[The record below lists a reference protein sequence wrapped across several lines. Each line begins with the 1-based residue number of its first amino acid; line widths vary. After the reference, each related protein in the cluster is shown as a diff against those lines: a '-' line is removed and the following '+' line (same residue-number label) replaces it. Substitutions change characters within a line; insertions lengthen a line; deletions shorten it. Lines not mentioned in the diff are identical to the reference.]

1 MKNNMRAAIAVILIA
16 AALTGCGTIKP
27 PAIDT
32 AVTTEPVTTEVET
45 TIIETTTV
53 PVTTEAPTEPPMTEE
68 ERRQL
73 EQSTFIAEFLGS
85 QIKFEDTAGITDE
98 VIKKADF
105 ECESAKNGTEKI
117 TVKGKNGGG
126 KIEVSVMD
134 ISAST
139 LKNDVEN
146 VLGRYGDY
154 SYDQIKGGMKGV
166 NNEDFT
172 TNYRMITSVVS
183 KGKYQ
188 RYGAIQK
195 TDGMSTQFG
204 YAEVYAVIRDNK
216 LTVISGQLLSTDMT
230 ERQNFSELIKQLAE
244 KVEY

>member
-1 MKNNMRAAIAVILIA
+1 MKNNIKAAVAVILIA

-27 PAIDT
+27 PAIDMT
-32 AVTTEPVTTEVET
+32 VTTVPVTTE
-45 TIIETTTV
+45 TTTAEPTTV
-53 PVTTEAPTEPPMTEE
+53 AETTEAPTEPPMTEE

-73 EQSTFIAEFLGS
+73 EQSTFIAEFLGF

-98 VIKKADF
+98 VIKKSDF

-117 TVKGKNGGG
+117 IVKGKNGGG
-126 KIEVSVMD
+126 VIEVSVMD
-134 ISAST
+134 ISASS
-139 LKNDVEN
+139 LKNDIEN
-146 VLGRYGDY
+146 VLCRYGDY
-154 SYDQIKGGMKGV
+154 SYEQIKGCMKGI
-166 NNEDFT
+166 NAEDFN

-195 TDGMSTQFG
+195 SDGMSTQFG
-204 YAEVYAVIRDNK
+204 YAETYAVLRDNK
-216 LTVISGQLLSTDMT
+216 LTIISGQLLSTDMT
-230 ERQNFSELIKQLAE
+230 ERQSFSELIKQLAE

>member
-1 MKNNMRAAIAVILIA
+1 MKNNMKAAAAVILIG

-27 PAIDT
+27 PTIDT
-32 AVTTEPVTTEVET
+32 TV
-45 TIIETTTV
+45 TTV
-53 PVTTEAPTEPPMTEE
+53 PVTTEAETTTIVPTTVPATTEAPAEPPMSEE
-68 ERRQL
+68 EKRDL

-98 VIKKADF
+98 VIKKSNF
-105 ECESAKNGTEKI
+105 ECASSKNGTEKI

-126 KIEVSVMD
+126 TIEVSRID
-134 ISAST
+134 ISASS
-139 LKNDVEN
+139 LKNDLEN

-154 SYDQIKGGMKGV
+154 SYDQITASMNGI
-166 NNEDFT
+166 NSTDFN
-172 TNYRMITSVVS
+172 TNYRMITSVVT
-183 KGKYQ
+183 KCKYQ

-195 TDGMSTQFG
+195 SDGMSSQFG
-204 YAEVYAVIRDNK
+204 YAEVYAVLKDNK

-230 ERQNFSELIKQLAE
+230 ERQNFSEIIKQLAE

>member
-32 AVTTEPVTTEVET
+32 TVTTVPVTTTAET
-45 TIIETTTV
+45 TTIETTTV
-53 PVTTEAPTEPPMTEE
+53 PATTEAPTEPPMTEE

-126 KIEVSVMD
+126 IIEVSRID
-134 ISAST
+134 ISASS
-139 LKNDVEN
+139 LKNDIEN

-204 YAEVYAVIRDNK
+204 YAEVYAVLRDNK

>member
-1 MKNNMRAAIAVILIA
+1 MRNNIKTATAVMCIA

-27 PAIDT
+27 PTIDT
-32 AVTTEPVTTEVET
+32 AVTTESVTTAEVT
-45 TIIETTTV
+45 TAAATV
-53 PVTTEAPTEPPMTEE
+53 PVTTEAPTESPMTEE

-73 EQSTFIAEFLGS
+73 EQSTFIAEFLNS
-85 QIKFEDTAGITDE
+85 QIKFEDTASITDE
-98 VIKKADF
+98 VVRKSDF

-117 TVKGKNGGG
+117 TIKGKNGGG
-126 KIEVSVMD
+126 AVEVSVMD
-134 ISAST
+134 ISASS

-146 VLGRYGDY
+146 VIGRYGDY
-154 SYDQIKGGMKGV
+154 SYEQIKSSMKGV
-166 NNEDFT
+166 NAEDFN

-204 YAEVYAVIRDNK
+204 YAEAYAVLRDNK

-230 ERQNFSELIKQLAE
+230 ERQNFSELIKQLEE

>member
-1 MKNNMRAAIAVILIA
+1 MKNNMKAAIAAILIT

-27 PAIDT
+27 PTIDNT
-32 AVTTEPVTTEVET
+32 VTTAPVTTEA
-45 TIIETTTV
+45 ETTTIEPTTV
-53 PVTTEAPTEPPMTEE
+53 PATTEAPTEPPMSEE
-68 ERRQL
+68 EKRKL

-85 QIKFEDTAGITDE
+85 QIKFEDTGGITDE
-98 VIKKADF
+98 IIKKSGF
-105 ECESAKNGTEKI
+105 ECESSKNGTEKI
-117 TVKGKNGGG
+117 TVKGKNGSGS
-126 KIEVSVMD
+126 IEVSRMD
-134 ISAST
+134 ISASS
-139 LKNDVEN
+139 LKNDIEN

-154 SYDQIKGGMKGV
+154 SYEQIKGGMKGV

-188 RYGAIQK
+188 KYGAIEK
-195 TDGMSTQFG
+195 SDGMSTQFG
-204 YAEVYAVIRDNK
+204 YAEAYAVLKDNK

>member
-204 YAEVYAVIRDNK
+204 YAEVYAVLRDNK

>member
-1 MKNNMRAAIAVILIA
+1 MRNNIKTAIAVMSIA

-27 PAIDT
+27 PTIDT
-32 AVTTEPVTTEVET
+32 AVTTEPVTATEVT
-45 TIIETTTV
+45 TAAATV
-53 PVTTEAPTEPPMTEE
+53 PVTTEAPMSDEE
-68 ERRQL
+68 KRQL
-73 EQSTFIAEFLGS
+73 EQTTFIDELLNS

-105 ECESAKNGTEKI
+105 ECESAKNGIEKV

-126 KIEVSVMD
+126 IIEVSRID
-134 ISAST
+134 ISASS
-139 LKNDVEN
+139 LKNDIEN

-154 SYDQIKGGMKGV
+154 SYEQITAGMNGINSV
-166 NNEDFT
+166 DFT
-172 TNYRMITSVVS
+172 SNYRMITSVVS

-204 YAEVYAVIRDNK
+204 YAEVYAVLRDNK

-230 ERQNFSELIKQLAE
+230 ERQNFSELIKQLSE

>member
-1 MKNNMRAAIAVILIA
+1 MKSNIRAAVAAIFIT

-32 AVTTEPVTTEVET
+32 TVTTVPVTTE
-45 TIIETTTV
+45 TTTAEPTTV
-53 PVTTEAPTEPPMTEE
+53 AETTEAPTEPPMTEE
-68 ERRQL
+68 EKRQL

-98 VIKKADF
+98 VIKKTDF

-154 SYDQIKGGMKGV
+154 SYEQITAGMNGINSV
-166 NNEDFT
+166 DFT
-172 TNYRMITSVVS
+172 SNYRMITSVVS

-204 YAEVYAVIRDNK
+204 YAEVYAVLRDNK
-216 LTVISGQLLSTDMT
+216 LTVISGQFLSTDMT
-230 ERQNFSELIKQLAE
+230 ERQNFSELIRQLEE

>member
-1 MKNNMRAAIAVILIA
+1 MKNNLKAAIAAIIIT

-27 PAIDT
+27 PTIDNT
-32 AVTTEPVTTEVET
+32 VTTIPATTETSTAEP
-45 TIIETTTV
+45 TTV
-53 PVTTEAPTEPPMTEE
+53 AATTEAPTEPTMSEE
-68 ERRQL
+68 EKRQL

-98 VIKKADF
+98 VIKKSDF
-105 ECESAKNGTEKI
+105 ECESTKNGTEKI

-126 KIEVSVMD
+126 TIEVSRID
-134 ISAST
+134 ISASS
-139 LKNDVEN
+139 LKNDLEN

-154 SYDQIKGGMKGV
+154 SYEQIKGGMKGV

-188 RYGAIQK
+188 KYGAIEK
-195 TDGMSTQFG
+195 SDGMSTQFG
-204 YAEVYAVIRDNK
+204 YAEVYAVLKDNK

>member
-1 MKNNMRAAIAVILIA
+1 MKNNLKAAIAAILIA

-27 PAIDT
+27 PTIDT
-32 AVTTEPVTTEVET
+32 TVTTVPATTETTTAEPTTVPATTEV
-45 TIIETTTV
+45 
-53 PVTTEAPTEPPMTEE
+53 PTEPPMSEE
-68 ERRQL
+68 EKRQL

-85 QIKFEDTAGITDE
+85 QIKFEDTTGITDE
-98 VIKKADF
+98 VIKKFDF
-105 ECESAKNGTEKI
+105 ECESIKNGTEKI

-126 KIEVSVMD
+126 TIEVSKID
-134 ISAST
+134 ISASS
-139 LKNDVEN
+139 LKNDIEN

-154 SYDQIKGGMKGV
+154 SYEQIKGGMKGV

-172 TNYRMITSVVS
+172 TNYRMITSVVT

-195 TDGMSTQFG
+195 SDGMSTQFG
-204 YAEVYAVIRDNK
+204 YAEAYAVLKDNR

>member
-1 MKNNMRAAIAVILIA
+1 MRKRIATAAAVILIA

-27 PAIDT
+27 PTIDT
-32 AVTTEPVTTEVET
+32 TVTTVPVTTEA
-45 TIIETTTV
+45 ETTTIEPTTV
-53 PVTTEAPTEPPMTEE
+53 PSTTEAPTEPPMSEE
-68 ERRQL
+68 EKRKL

-98 VIKKADF
+98 VIKKSDF
-105 ECESAKNGTEKI
+105 ECSSSKNGTEKI

-126 KIEVSVMD
+126 TIEVSRID
-134 ISAST
+134 ISASS
-139 LKNDVEN
+139 LKNDIEN

-154 SYDQIKGGMKGV
+154 SYEQITAGMNGI
-166 NNEDFT
+166 NSTDFN
-172 TNYRMITSVVS
+172 TNYRMITSVVT

-195 TDGMSTQFG
+195 SDGMSSQFG
-204 YAEVYAVIRDNK
+204 YAEVYAVLKDNK

-230 ERQNFSELIKQLAE
+230 ERQNFLELIKQLAE
-244 KVEY
+244 NVEY

>member
-1 MKNNMRAAIAVILIA
+1 MKNNMRAAIAVILIT

-32 AVTTEPVTTEVET
+32 TVTTVTVTTTAET
-45 TIIETTTV
+45 TTIETTTV

-126 KIEVSVMD
+126 IIEVSRID
-134 ISAST
+134 ISASS
-139 LKNDVEN
+139 LKNDIEN

-154 SYDQIKGGMKGV
+154 SYDQIKVGMKGV

-204 YAEVYAVIRDNK
+204 YAEVYAVLRDNK

>member
-1 MKNNMRAAIAVILIA
+1 MKNNMRTAIAVTLIA

-32 AVTTEPVTTEVET
+32 TVTTVPVTTTAET
-45 TIIETTTV
+45 TTIETTTV
-53 PVTTEAPTEPPMTEE
+53 SATTEAPTEPPMTEE

-154 SYDQIKGGMKGV
+154 SYEQITAGMNGINSV
-166 NNEDFT
+166 DFT
-172 TNYRMITSVVS
+172 SNYRMITSVVS

-204 YAEVYAVIRDNK
+204 YAEVYAVLRDNK

>member
-1 MKNNMRAAIAVILIA
+1 MKNNMKAAVSVILIA

-27 PAIDT
+27 PAIDNT
-32 AVTTEPVTTEVET
+32 VTTVPVTTTAET
-45 TIIETTTV
+45 TTIETTTV
-53 PVTTEAPTEPPMTEE
+53 PATTETPTEPPMTEE

-98 VIKKADF
+98 VIKKSDF

-154 SYDQIKGGMKGV
+154 SYDQIKCGMNGINSV
-166 NNEDFT
+166 DFT
-172 TNYRMITSVVS
+172 SNYRMITSVVS

-204 YAEVYAVIRDNK
+204 YAEVYAVLMDNK

>member
-1 MKNNMRAAIAVILIA
+1 MKNNMRAAIAVTLIA

-32 AVTTEPVTTEVET
+32 TVTTEPVTTTAET
-45 TIIETTTV
+45 TTIETTTV
-53 PVTTEAPTEPPMTEE
+53 PATTEVPTEPPMTEE

-85 QIKFEDTAGITDE
+85 QIKFEDTAGITDDI
-98 VIKKADF
+98 IKKADF

-126 KIEVSVMD
+126 TIEVSRID
-134 ISAST
+134 ISASS
-139 LKNDVEN
+139 LKNDIEN

>member
-1 MKNNMRAAIAVILIA
+1 MRNNIKTAIAVVSIA

-32 AVTTEPVTTEVET
+32 TV
-45 TIIETTTV
+45 TTV
-53 PVTTEAPTEPPMTEE
+53 PITTEAETTVPATTEAATEAPMSEE
-68 ERRQL
+68 EKRQL
-73 EQSTFIAEFLGS
+73 EQTTFIAEFLNS

-98 VIKKADF
+98 VIKKSDF

-117 TVKGKNGGG
+117 IVKGKNGGG
-126 KIEVSVMD
+126 VIEVSVMD
-134 ISAST
+134 ISASN
-139 LKNDVEN
+139 LKNDIEN

-154 SYDQIKGGMKGV
+154 SYEQLKGSMKGI
-166 NNEDFT
+166 NAEDFN

-195 TDGMSTQFG
+195 SDGMSTQLG
-204 YAEVYAVIRDNK
+204 YAEAYAVLRDNK

>member
-32 AVTTEPVTTEVET
+32 AVTTVPVTTE
-45 TIIETTTV
+45 TTTAEPTTV
-53 PVTTEAPTEPPMTEE
+53 AETTEAPTEPPMTEE

-117 TVKGKNGGG
+117 RN
-126 KIEVSVMD
+126 
-134 ISAST
+134 
-139 LKNDVEN
+139 
-146 VLGRYGDY
+146 
-154 SYDQIKGGMKGV
+154 
-166 NNEDFT
+166 
-172 TNYRMITSVVS
+172 
-183 KGKYQ
+183 
-188 RYGAIQK
+188 
-195 TDGMSTQFG
+195 
-204 YAEVYAVIRDNK
+204 
-216 LTVISGQLLSTDMT
+216 T
-230 ERQNFSELIKQLAE
+230 EKKARK
-244 KVEY
+244 

>member
-1 MKNNMRAAIAVILIA
+1 MKKNMKAAIAVILIA
-16 AALTGCGTIKP
+16 AALAGCGTIKP
-27 PAIDT
+27 PTIDNT
-32 AVTTEPVTTEVET
+32 V
-45 TIIETTTV
+45 TTV
-53 PVTTEAPTEPPMTEE
+53 PVTTEAETTTIVPTTVTATTEAHTEPPMSEE
-68 ERRQL
+68 EKRQL

-85 QIKFEDTAGITDE
+85 QIKFEDTTGITDE
-98 VIKKADF
+98 VIKKSDF

-126 KIEVSVMD
+126 TIEVSIID
-134 ISAST
+134 ISSSS
-139 LKNDVEN
+139 LKNDIEN

-154 SYDQIKGGMKGV
+154 SYEQIKGGMKGV

-183 KGKYQ
+183 KGKFQ

-195 TDGMSTQFG
+195 SDGMSTQFG
-204 YAEVYAVIRDNK
+204 YAEAYAVLKDNK

>member
-32 AVTTEPVTTEVET
+32 TVTTVPVTTE
-45 TIIETTTV
+45 TTTAEPTTV
-53 PVTTEAPTEPPMTEE
+53 AETTEAPTEPPMTEE

-98 VIKKADF
+98 VIKKSDF

-154 SYDQIKGGMKGV
+154 SYDQIKCGMNGINSV
-166 NNEDFT
+166 DFT
-172 TNYRMITSVVS
+172 SNYRMITSVVS

-204 YAEVYAVIRDNK
+204 YAEVYAVLMDNK

-230 ERQNFSELIKQLAE
+230 ERQNFSELIRQLEE

>member
-1 MKNNMRAAIAVILIA
+1 MKNNMRAAIVVILIA

-32 AVTTEPVTTEVET
+32 AVTTEPVTTTAET
-45 TIIETTTV
+45 TTIETTTV
-53 PVTTEAPTEPPMTEE
+53 PATTEAPTEPPMTEE

-105 ECESAKNGTEKI
+105 ECESAKNGIEKI

-126 KIEVSVMD
+126 TIEVSRID
-134 ISAST
+134 ISASS
-139 LKNDVEN
+139 LKNDIEN

-204 YAEVYAVIRDNK
+204 YAEVYAVLRDNK

-230 ERQNFSELIKQLAE
+230 ERQNFSELIRQLEE

>member
-1 MKNNMRAAIAVILIA
+1 MRNNIKTAIAVVSIA

-32 AVTTEPVTTEVET
+32 TV
-45 TIIETTTV
+45 TTV
-53 PVTTEAPTEPPMTEE
+53 PITTEAETTVPATTEAATEAPMSEE
-68 ERRQL
+68 EKRQL
-73 EQSTFIAEFLGS
+73 EQTTFIAEFLNS

-98 VIKKADF
+98 VIKKSDF

-117 TVKGKNGGG
+117 IVKGKNGGG
-126 KIEVSVMD
+126 VIEVSVMD
-134 ISAST
+134 ISASN
-139 LKNDVEN
+139 LKNDIEN

-154 SYDQIKGGMKGV
+154 SYEQLKGSMKGI
-166 NNEDFT
+166 NAEDFN

-195 TDGMSTQFG
+195 SDGMSTQFG
-204 YAEVYAVIRDNK
+204 YAEAYAVLRDNK

-230 ERQNFSELIKQLAE
+230 ERQNFSELIKQLTE

>member
-1 MKNNMRAAIAVILIA
+1 MKNNMRASIAVILIA

-32 AVTTEPVTTEVET
+32 TVTTEPVTTTAET
-45 TIIETTTV
+45 TTIETTTV
-53 PVTTEAPTEPPMTEE
+53 PATTEAPTEPPMTEE

-126 KIEVSVMD
+126 IIEVSRID
-134 ISAST
+134 ISASS
-139 LKNDVEN
+139 LKNDIEN

-154 SYDQIKGGMKGV
+154 SYDQIKVGMKGV

-204 YAEVYAVIRDNK
+204 YAEVYAVLRDNK

-230 ERQNFSELIKQLAE
+230 ERQNFSELIRQLEE